1 MRTERKQDLLC
12 SFPAVPSDISE
23 MMKGKKAKNFI
34 VFLTKGNELF
44 ARGYH
49 RYTNGR
55 LAERQRY
62 VFAKDGFVRYGTDQ
76 KGKWGIRSEFRE
88 PVFCSTSYGGW
99 FDNSYTVLNMK
110 AISQSCMKYS
120 LAEKYAGNLIIEYLR
135 LYCKHPNIE
144 YLLKSGYYPIIE
156 FAHGFWGGRRT
167 LSVSSEI
174 NWKSNNL
181 LKMLNLNRT
190 EFFTLKG
197 SESYYEYYICWRE
210 RFPELK
216 PDDLLALAKIFKSE
230 HGTLKNFCEETGLK
244 PQRIARYLNEN
255 KVSTYDYSDYIDQCR
270 ELGYDM
276 HDTAISMPHNFQAMH
291 ERLSDLINFRATE
304 KSRISFAEHYN
315 RRKIL
320 EYSSGNLFIRQPES
334 YDEIVAEGKILHH
347 CVGGYAERHSTGV
360 LHIMFIRARDKPDIP
375 YYTMEISTDGQIVQV
390 RGVRNAPPTE
400 EVSEFME
407 LYRIH
412 LSEIFSKKEKKS
424 A

>member
-1 MRTERKQDLLC
+1 MKNKRKHDLLC
-12 SFPAVPSDISE
+12 SFPDVPADINE
-23 MMKGKKAKNFI
+23 MMKGKKSKNFI
-34 VFLTKGNELF
+34 VFLTNGNELF

-55 LAERQRY
+55 LAEKQRY

-88 PVFCSTSYGGW
+88 PVFCITSYGGY
-99 FDNSYTVLNMK
+99 FDNSYEVLNMQ

-120 LAEKYAGNLIIEYLR
+120 FAEKYAGKLIIEYLR

-156 FAHGFWGGRRT
+156 TVHGFWGGRSS

-197 SESYYEYYICWRE
+197 SESYYEYYIGWRE
-210 RFPELK
+210 RFPNLK
-216 PDDLLALAKIFKSE
+216 PDDLLALAKVFKSE
-230 HGTLKNFCEETGLK
+230 HGTLKKICEETGLK
-244 PQRIARYLNEN
+244 PQRIAGYLNE
-255 KVSTYDYSDYIDQCR
+255 SRISIYDYRDYMQQCR

-291 ERLSDLINFRATE
+291 ERLSSVISFKATQ
-304 KSRISFAEHYN
+304 KVRTAFAEHYN
-315 RRKIL
+315 ERKCL
-320 EYSSGNLFIRQPES
+320 EFSSGNLFIRQPES
-334 YDEIVAEGKILHH
+334 YGEIIEEGKSLHH
-347 CVGGYAERHSTGV
+347 CVGGYAKRHSTGV
-360 LHIMFIRARDKPDIP
+360 LHIMFIRSRDKPDIP
-375 YYTMEISTDGQIVQV
+375 YYTMEISKDGEIIQV

-400 EVSEFME
+400 EISELVE
-407 LYRIH
+407 LYRVH
-412 LSEIFSKKEKKS
+412 LEKIFIKKEKKS

>member
-1 MRTERKQDLLC
+1 MRTERKQKLFYE
-12 SFPAVPSDISE
+12 FPAVPSDISE

-55 LAERQRY
+55 LVEKQKY

-88 PVFCSTSYGGW
+88 PVFCITSYGGY
-99 FDNSYTVLNMK
+99 FDNSYEVLNMK

-156 FAHGFWGGRRT
+156 TFHGFWGGKRT
-167 LSVSSEI
+167 LSVYSEI

-210 RFPELK
+210 RFPKLK
-216 PDDLLALAKIFKSE
+216 PDELLALAKIFKSE
-230 HGTLKNFCEETGLK
+230 HGTLKKFCEETGLK

-276 HDTAISMPHNFQAMH
+276 HDTAISMPHNFQAIH

-315 RRKIL
+315 GRKIL

-334 YDEIVAEGKILHH
+334 YDEIIAEGKILHH
-347 CVGGYAERHSTGV
+347 CVGGYAERHSMGK

-390 RGVRNAPPTE
+390 RGVRNASPTE
-400 EVSEFME
+400 EISEFVE
-407 LYRIH
+407 LYRVH
-412 LSEIFSKKEKKS
+412 LEEIFSKKEKKS

>member
-1 MRTERKQDLLC
+1 MRTERKQKLFYE
-12 SFPAVPSDISE
+12 FPAVPSDISE
-23 MMKGKKAKNFI
+23 MMKGKKATNFI

-197 SESYYEYYICWRE
+197 SEPYYEYYICWRE

-216 PDDLLALAKIFKSE
+216 PDELLALAKIFKSE
-230 HGTLKNFCEETGLK
+230 HGTLKKFCEETGLK

-304 KSRISFAEHYN
+304 KSRIAFAEHYN
-315 RRKIL
+315 GRKIL
-320 EYSSGNLFIRQPES
+320 EYSSGTLFIRQPES
-334 YDEIVAEGKILHH
+334 YDEIIAEGKILHH
-347 CVGGYAERHSTGV
+347 CVGGYAERHSMGK
-360 LHIMFIRARDKPDIP
+360 LHIMFIRARDKPDMP

-400 EVSEFME
+400 EISEFVE
-407 LYRIH
+407 LYRVH
-412 LSEIFSKKEKKS
+412 LAEIFSKKEKKS